1 MFNRTDGAFPVLG
14 GTVGQAGNGVLLDV
28 AVVEVND
35 RNVSTILKDGD
46 LEVTA
51 IGVPHTNAPT
61 LAYRVRVG
69 SFSIVF
75 SGDQTGRD
83 PKFVKFA
90 TGADVLV
97 MHFALSTLASEAQAE
112 IHATPAVVGQVAR
125 DAKVGRL
132 VLSHF
137 IQGYPYDDGRQGFS
151 LSGLDRNIAAV
162 KKYYPGPII
171 QADDLQCI
179 SLR

>member
-1 MFNRTDGAFPVLG
+1 M
-14 GTVGQAGNGVLLDV
+14 GNN
-28 AVVEVND
+28 VEA
-35 RNVSTILKDGD
+35 NV
-46 LEVTA
+46 
-51 IGVPHTNAPT
+51 PT
-61 LAYRVRVG
+61 LAYRVRAG
-69 SFSIVF
+69 RFSIVF

-83 PKFVKFA
+83 RRFVEFA

-97 MHFALSTLASEAQAE
+97 VHFPLSTLASEAQAQ

-125 DAKVGRL
+125 DAKVRRL

-137 IQGYPYDDGRQGFS
+137 IQAYPDDAGREGLS
-151 LSGLDRNIAAV
+151 LSGLDRNIAEV
-162 KKYYPGPII
+162 KKYYSGPIV